1 MLDEKLKK
9 AFDKDGCVIIEN
21 LISKDQVNIIRK
33 RVIELAERE
42 KNSREAYIYAFDK
55 SGKTQRVWN
64 LTNKGEIFRDILE
77 IKVIDDFMNYIFDRE
92 TQHQKYLLSSY
103 QANVLQPGSIRQK
116 LHIDTPVPEP
126 LPEWA
131 MKANTIW
138 FLDDFTELNGATEYI
153 PGTHKLRYKPKSKD
167 DENAKV
173 IKACGPAGSVLIS
186 HGALWHR
193 AGANNSDKPR
203 VALLCSM
210 AASYALEIA
219 HEEDQ
224 SLIVSQKVINGLS
237 EKVKRIIGVGHGIK
251 VGALIQHQDYQ

>member
-1 MLDEKLKK
+1 MLDENLKK
-9 AFDKDGCVIIEN
+9 TFDQDGCVILKN
-21 LISKDQVNIIRK
+21 LLSEDKVK
-33 RVIELAERE
+33 LLKERVVELAEKE
-42 KNSREAYIYAFDK
+42 KNTGDAYLYPFDE

-64 LTNKGEIFRDILE
+64 LTNKGEIFRDLLE
-77 IKVIDDFMNYIFDRE
+77 IEVVDDFMNYIFDRK
-92 TQHQKYLLSSY
+92 TQHQKYFLSSY
-103 QANVLQPGSIRQK
+103 QANILNPGCIRQK
-116 LHIDTPVPEP
+116 LHIDTPAPEP

-131 MKANTIW
+131 IKANAIW

-153 PGTHKLRYKPKSKD
+153 PGTHKLKYKPSPKD
-167 DENAKV
+167 NEECEV

-193 AGANNSDKPR
+193 AGANISGKPR

-224 SLIVSQKVINGLS
+224 SLIISQKVIEGLS
-237 EKVKRIIGVGHGIK
+237 EKVKQIIGVGHGIK
-251 VGALIQHQDYQ
+251 AGSMVEHLE

>member
-1 MLDEKLKK
+1 MLDENLKK
-9 AFDKDGCVIIEN
+9 TFDKDGCVIIKN
-21 LISKDQVNIIRK
+21 LLSVDKVQLIRK
-33 RVIELAERE
+33 RVIELAEKE
-42 KNSREAYIYAFDK
+42 KDSGEAYIYSFDK

-64 LTNKGEIFRDILE
+64 LTNKDEIFRDILE
-77 IKVIDDFMNYIFDRE
+77 IEVIDDFMNYIFDRK
-92 TQHQKYLLSSY
+92 TQHQKYFLSSY
-103 QANVLQPGSIRQK
+103 QANILQPGSIRQK

-131 MKANTIW
+131 IKANTIW

-153 PGTHKLRYKPKSKD
+153 PGTHKLRYKPTSKD
-167 DENAKV
+167 DEDAKV

-193 AGANNSDKPR
+193 AGANNSGSPR

-224 SLIVSQKVINGLS
+224 SLIISQKVIDGLS
-237 EKVKRIIGVGHGIK
+237 DKVKRIIGVGHGIK
-251 VGALIQHQDYQ
+251 VGALIQHQD